1 MDANDTKTIVRL
13 QEHGRESWASLGE
26 LLGVTGPAAAERV
39 RKLETQGVIR
49 GYTANIDPAAV
60 GIGLTAFVAVSLDR
74 PRHRRAFLDRVAS
87 LAEVQECHHVAGDD
101 DFLLKVRCIDAEHL
115 DHVLSNELKGVD
127 GVART
132 RTTIVLRTM
141 KETTALPLGDAV
153 AKAHVTGATR
163 RTPRKTAPPR

>member
-1 MDANDTKTIVRL
+1 MDANDTKTIARL
-13 QEHGRESWASLGE
+13 QEQGRESWASLGS

-39 RKLETQGVIR
+39 RKLEERGVIR
-49 GYTANIDPAAV
+49 GYAATIDPAAV
-60 GIGLTAFVAVSLDR
+60 GIGITAFVAVTLDR
-74 PRHRRAFLDRVAS
+74 PRHRQAFLDRVAA

-132 RTTIVLRTM
+132 RTTIVLRTV
-141 KETTALPLGDAV
+141 KETTALPLGDAI
-153 AKAHVTGATR
+153 ARTHAAATR
-163 RTPRKTAPPR
+163 RTSRKSAR

>member
-1 MDANDTKTIVRL
+1 MDANDTKTIARL
-13 QEHGRESWASLGE
+13 QEQGRESWASLGS

-39 RKLETQGVIR
+39 RKLEERGVIR
-49 GYTANIDPAAV
+49 GYAATIDPAAV
-60 GIGLTAFVAVSLDR
+60 GIGITAFVAVTLDR
-74 PRHRRAFLDRVAS
+74 PRHRQAFLGRVAA

-132 RTTIVLRTM
+132 RTTIVLRTV
-141 KETTALPLGDAV
+141 KETTALPLGDAI
-153 AKAHVTGATR
+153 ARTHAAATR
-163 RTPRKTAPPR
+163 RTSRKSAR

>member
-1 MDANDTKTIVRL
+1 METNDTKAVAHL
-13 QEHGRESWASLGE
+13 QHHGRESWAALGS

-39 RKLETQGVIR
+39 RKLEEKGVIR
-49 GYTANIDPAAV
+49 GYAALLDPAAV
-60 GIGLTAFVAVSLDR
+60 GIGITAYVAVTLDR
-74 PRHRRAFLDRVAS
+74 PRHRRAFLDRVAM

-115 DHVLSNELKGVD
+115 DHVLSDQLKGVE

-141 KETTALPLGDAV
+141 KETTALPLDDTI
-153 AKAHVTGATR
+153 AKPAHAPASAR
-163 RTPRKTAPPR
+163 RATPRRSR

>member
-1 MDANDTKTIVRL
+1 MDANDTKTIARL
-13 QEHGRESWASLGE
+13 QEQGRESWASLGS

-39 RKLETQGVIR
+39 RKLEERGVIR
-49 GYTANIDPAAV
+49 GYAATIDPAAV
-60 GIGLTAFVAVSLDR
+60 GIGITAFVAVTLDR
-74 PRHRRAFLDRVAS
+74 PRHRQAFLDRVAA

-132 RTTIVLRTM
+132 RTTIVLRTV
-141 KETTALPLGDAV
+141 KETTALPLGDAI
-153 AKAHVTGATR
+153 ARTHAAATR
-163 RTPRKTAPPR
+163 RTPRKSAR